1 MHRGQ
6 AGSQLW
12 AKVEAARV
20 KCARNAPSSCQPA
33 SSLSVG
39 WEGWLGMQCYIHLL
53 RPRSA
58 DLTLPEELG
67 PYLCKWL
74 PWWSRADSSTS
85 PILHTKGHSTTDKR
99 EAAPLFFLP
108 RALLA
113 TRTRHISD
121 RLFPDIEP
129 KHMAYV
135 CIKANRQD
143 KIKGSNIVRNF
154 IQVDRRMPLRG
165 LLVKLE

>member
-1 MHRGQ
+1 MGKSGGCQGQ
-6 AGSQLW
+6 MRSQCSLIL
-12 AKVEAARV
+12 
-20 KCARNAPSSCQPA
+20 PA
-33 SSLSVG
+33 SFISQCRLGGLVG
-39 WEGWLGMQCYIHLL
+39 YAVLY
-53 RPRSA
+53 PSA
-58 DLTLPEELG
+58 APEERRLDPARG
-67 PYLCKWL
+67 AWSVFMQMAAVE
-74 PWWSRADSSTS
+74 WSRADSPTS
-85 PILHTKGHSTTDKR
+85 PILHTKGHSTTDKLDGGR
-99 EAAPLFFLP
+99 ASFFLP

-113 TRTRHISD
+113 TRTRHISE
-121 RLFPDIEP
+121 RLFLDIEP